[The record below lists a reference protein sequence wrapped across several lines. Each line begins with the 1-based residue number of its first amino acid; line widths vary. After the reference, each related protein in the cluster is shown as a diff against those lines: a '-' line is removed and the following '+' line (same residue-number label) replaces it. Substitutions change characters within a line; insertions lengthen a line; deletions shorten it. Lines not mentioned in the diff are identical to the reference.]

1 MKMNKQK
8 FIAELVEE
16 LLIETDVTLDTKFK
30 ELDEWDSMGAMMLI
44 GYVSDNFEVVLNA
57 DDIDSLTTIQSLIQ
71 KIGNEKFS

>member
-1 MKMNKQK
+1 MNKQK
-8 FIAELVEE
+8 LRAELLEE
-16 LLIETDVTLDTKFK
+16 LLTADVTLDTKFK

>member
-1 MKMNKQK
+1 MNKQK
-8 FIAELVEE
+8 FIAELSEE

>member
-1 MKMNKQK
+1 MNKQK

>member
-1 MKMNKQK
+1 MNKQK
-8 FIAELVEE
+8 FIAELSEE
-16 LLIETDVTLDTKFK
+16 LLIETEVTLDTKFK

-44 GYVSDNFEVVLNA
+44 GYVSDNFEVILNA

>member
-1 MKMNKQK
+1 MNKQK
-8 FIAELVEE
+8 FIAELSEE

-44 GYVSDNFEVVLNA
+44 GYVSDNFEVILNA